1 MRYTSRRTHSIPI
14 TKRYFSG
21 KYTLVI
27 VVNIMKFTAATF
39 LLAVLAAVSTSGVS
53 EAAAAD
59 AKVLGAASVDSPA
72 ISSVL
77 TANEMHR
84 KLPGDDEEEEAEEE
98 EEEEEAEEEAEE
110 EEEEEEEDVEEEQE
124 EAMNMA
130 YVAGAA
136 GSATVI
142 LAALGVMER
151 RRRVRVKTPTVNLD
165 DIQTDFVSVA

>member
-1 MRYTSRRTHSIPI
+1 
-14 TKRYFSG
+14 
-21 KYTLVI
+21 
-27 VVNIMKFTAATF
+27 MKFTAATF

-84 KLPGDDEEEEAEEE
+84 KLPGDDEEEEAE

>member
-1 MRYTSRRTHSIPI
+1 
-14 TKRYFSG
+14 
-21 KYTLVI
+21 
-27 VVNIMKFTAATF
+27 MKFTAATF

-84 KLPGDDEEEEAEEE
+84 KLPGDDEEEEAEEEE